1 MSKPNTTWKVRP
13 HGDLEQ
19 LGDNLYTVT
28 GTMKMPLGTFTR
40 RMTIVKLKGGRLAI
54 YSAIALTEQ
63 AMRQLEALG
72 TPTFLIVPSAIHRLD
87 VAPWKE
93 RYPDIVVVAPEGARE
108 EVNKVLGIDAT
119 MVMLGDPRVSLDTVP
134 GTERRELSMVVETE
148 TGKTLVV
155 NDLIFNFPKMKGLAG
170 IGLKL
175 LGFGP
180 GHPTIPKLVK
190 KKLVANDGEMRAQL
204 RAWAELAGLERI
216 LVAHGAPIDNARETL
231 LELAAA

>member
-1 MSKPNTTWKVRP
+1 MSKPNTEWKVTP
-13 HGDLEQ
+13 HGPLER
-19 LGDNLYTVT
+19 LGENLYTVT

-40 RMTIVKLKGGRLAI
+40 RMTVVKLKGDRLAI
-54 YSAIALTEQ
+54 YSAIALAEP
-63 AMRQLEALG
+63 AMKEIEALG

-87 VAPWKE
+87 VLPWKE
-93 RYPDIVVVAPEGARE
+93 RYPKILVVAPEGARE
-108 EVNKVLGIDAT
+108 EVNKVLRIDAT
-119 MVMLGDPRVSLDTVP
+119 MAMLGDPRVSLDTVP

-148 TGKTLVV
+148 TGKTLIV

-170 IGLKL
+170 MGLKL

-190 KKLVANDGEMRAQL
+190 KKLVANDGEMRKQL

-216 LVAHGAPIDNARETL
+216 LVAHGPPIDNARETL